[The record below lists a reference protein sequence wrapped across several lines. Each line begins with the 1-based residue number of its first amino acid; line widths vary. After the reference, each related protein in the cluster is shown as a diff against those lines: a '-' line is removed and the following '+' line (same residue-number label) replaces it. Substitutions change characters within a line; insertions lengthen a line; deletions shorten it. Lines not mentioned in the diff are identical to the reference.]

1 MNYESALHSI
11 ESDGFRWERIQD
23 YFPFG
28 DESLCEGNYQRL
40 TIAAL
45 GALKS
50 ADERQLLLDLL
61 DAQACVF
68 TEQVWV
74 ANEMAEKAGEAK
86 PFPIGGHFSTAWLQI
101 HDNLRFEHGLPPR
114 HARSAMLKLQHP
126 ETLAQKIVAQTGG
139 QESVS

>member
-28 DESLCEGNYQRL
+28 DESLGEGNYQRL

-50 ADERQLLLDLL
+50 VEDRQLLLDLL

-68 TEQVWV
+68 IEQVWV
-74 ANEMAEKAGEAK
+74 ANEMAKKAGETK
-86 PFPIGGHFSTAWLQI
+86 SFSIDGHFSAAWLQI
-101 HDNLRFEHGLPPR
+101 HDNLRIKQGLPPR
-114 HARSAMLKLQHP
+114 QARSAMLKLQP
-126 ETLAQKIVAQTGG
+126 PKMIAQKIVAETGR
-139 QESVS
+139 QESA